1 MTGHG
6 RADPRTD
13 RTTAGIVDT
22 GLHICSR
29 QGLNPALEFLQQAGV
44 PRPLALRVLCSPE
57 HFRKRERRRFRRP
70 DPETEQFPFAAREM
84 PETQY
89 QANALPSESQ
99 ST

>member
-6 RADPRTD
+6 RTDPRTD

-70 DPETEQFPFAAREM
+70 DPETEQFHLATGIV
-84 PETQY
+84 PETPL
-89 QANALPSESQ
+89 QADAQ
-99 ST
+99 